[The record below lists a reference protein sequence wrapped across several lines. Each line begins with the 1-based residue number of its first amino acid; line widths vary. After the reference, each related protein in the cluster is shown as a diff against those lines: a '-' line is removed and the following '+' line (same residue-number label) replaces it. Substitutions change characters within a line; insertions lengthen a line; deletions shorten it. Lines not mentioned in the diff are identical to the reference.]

1 MCNLISAISIY
12 LLAACSSFAADR
24 VTITGNVV
32 DASGQPVDHATV
44 LVWHAG
50 VKRGYST
57 YCPSCYVDC
66 GKRTMTANGAYTIK
80 GLDPD
85 LKFELLI
92 VREGYIPAFVG
103 YFDPSAGPAPVTK
116 LKPRAAITDPTRVVR
131 GRVVNPAGRPVADA
145 VVQPQGVR
153 FNGPQGEVSAYGT
166 IDGLEPIA
174 VTNAAGEFELAFD
187 RAALGMVVQV
197 EARGMAPGIFNTFS
211 TGLDRRTVT
220 VTDGSVIRGRIVRD
234 GKPMGGAE
242 VGLIARQ
249 HGWDAK
255 LKLVGFPY
263 SEIRVGT
270 QPDGTFTITNVPP
283 GVEWYIY
290 GRMGSIPNGDAAPIL
305 ECVTKGDGDEVNVGD
320 LAVQPGRRLRGRVIL
335 ADGKPVASGMRVTI
349 GSDRAFDS
357 QTALLHPD
365 GMFEFSGLRDDGYT
379 VFTSVRGYEQGQ
391 EVLTVSRDIDDFT
404 LTLAAKQRP

>member
-1 MCNLISAISIY
+1 MRTLISAISIY

-66 GKRTMTANGAYTIK
+66 GKRTMTAHGAYTIK

-131 GRVVNPAGRPVADA
+131 GRVVNSAGRPLPDA
-145 VVQPQGVR
+145 VVEPQGVM
-153 FNGPQGEVSAYGT
+153 FNGPQGEISSYGT
-166 IDGLEPIA
+166 IQGLEPIA
-174 VTNAAGEFELAFD
+174 VTDANGDFELAFD

-197 EARGMAPGIFNTFS
+197 EARGMAPGIFNTLS
-211 TGLDRRTVT
+211 TGPDRHTVT
-220 VTDGSVIRGRIVRD
+220 VTEGSVIRGRMVRD
-234 GKPMGGAE
+234 GKPVGGAE

-249 HGWDAK
+249 RAWGGH
-255 LKLVGFPY
+255 LKLIGFPY

-283 GVEWYIY
+283 GVEWYVY
-290 GRMGSIPNGDAAPIL
+290 GRMGSIPNGDAVPIL
-305 ECVTKGDGDEVNVGD
+305 ECATKGDGDEVNIGD
-320 LAVQPGRRLRGRVIL
+320 LPVGPGRRLRGRVIL

-357 QTALLHPD
+357 QTALLQLD
-365 GMFEFSGLRDDGYT
+365 GKFEFSGLRDDGYT
-379 VFTSVRGYEQGQ
+379 VFTSIRGYEQGN
-391 EVLTVSRDIDDFT
+391 EKLTIDRDIDDFT